1 MKRAKLAPPY
11 QLDTAGQWQW
21 SALVAELNGRARKL
35 TPAERWRMACL
46 ADLQAS
52 AKAKRL
58 PAPDFAELHRYRRE
72 LGLEPWQS

>member
-1 MKRAKLAPPY
+1 MNRSKIAPPY

-21 SALVAELNGRARKL
+21 TALVAELNGRARLL
-35 TPAERWRMACL
+35 TPAQRWRMACL

-58 PAPDFAELHRYRRE
+58 PSQDLPELERYRAE
-72 LGLEPWQS
+72 LGLEPWQG